1 MAKNKENPSEKLFSD
16 LCAKQYLKGFVF
28 HSPKY
33 NDPTEKEAGDIVLW
47 LRTFLIA
54 FEVVWRDPSN
64 QGSTKQFI
72 KRIGEKRKQLES
84 DFKVYSEKSDKV
96 ELINEEGVKINCS
109 SSDLI

>member
-33 NDPTEKEAGDIVLW
+33 KDPTEKEAGDIVLW

-54 FEVVWRDPSN
+54 FEVVWRDSSC

-84 DFKVYSEKSDKV
+84 DFKVYENKSDKI
-96 ELINEEGVKINCS
+96 ELTNEEGERIHYES
-109 SSDLI
+109 G